1 MLMESRET
9 PFPFYLNNNNNP
21 NTQLPK
27 IDELIP
33 RNITNNSTPQRD
45 SSSTF
50 FDLVERSITHTN
62 FAKAV
67 LSKPID
73 ALKLPPLPSVS
84 NTIFNQQDSTSSG
97 CLNKRTIAHLDS
109 LQASSFYWNHNNN
122 SKSNNDNNTPQNPS
136 KIPRTTFFT
145 AIAPLAPAFPPHT
158 LTNSPKTNVNTSLTP
173 INNTQSAS
181 SFLPSNLES
190 IPDLPALK
198 STLSGSVPIS
208 SANNTSSANEPSH
221 KITNSPDYS
230 NGKQAPGKR
239 KYSQE
244 QWSQLR
250 NQLPSQVKQQN
261 ILKLP
266 FTMKQI
272 VWSVIQ
278 QVQKDHK
285 EGEASKESQ
294 DEKFKEEGDEEA
306 DEIGKLMS
314 RIRNQ
319 TYVQLLSTSFFK
331 QQPTEKGAATKRFGC
346 PFECS
351 KWVKGSGNLRRHIEW
366 HLLKLEEDV
375 RKKVKTTVT
384 FQEACKLFLASFGL

>member
-1 MLMESRET
+1 MESRE
-9 PFPFYLNNNNNP
+9 PHFSNNFNITT

-27 IDELIP
+27 IDELIV
-33 RNITNNSTPQRD
+33 RNSTNNSIPQRD
-45 SSSTF
+45 LSSSF
-50 FDLVERSITHTN
+50 FELVERSITQTN
-62 FAKAV
+62 FAKSV

-73 ALKLPPLPSVS
+73 ALKLPPLPSIT
-84 NTIFNQQDSTSSG
+84 NTIFPHPESSVSG
-97 CLNKRTIAHLDS
+97 CLNKRTIAHLES
-109 LQASSFYWNHNNN
+109 LVPSSFYWNNNN
-122 SKSNNDNNTPQNPS
+122 NNNIDNNTQNPS
-136 KIPRTTFFT
+136 KIPRATNLNP
-145 AIAPLAPAFPPHT
+145 IAPFSPAYPST
-158 LTNSPKTNVNTSLTP
+158 KTNSPKTNANGSLTP
-173 INNTQSAS
+173 IISQTAS
-181 SFLPSNLES
+181 SFLPSKVDLVSEPS
-190 IPDLPALK
+190 IPKPNF
-198 STLSGSVPIS
+198 GSAVNS
-208 SANNTSSANEPSH
+208 SANNYPAIEPSH
-221 KITNSPDYS
+221 KITSSPETAS
-230 NGKQAPGKR
+230 KQAPGKR

-250 NQLPSQVKQQN
+250 NQVPNQIKQHN

-278 QVQKDHK
+278 QAQKEQKD
-285 EGEASKESQ
+285 GETSKDPQE
-294 DEKFKEEGDEEA
+294 EKFKEEGDEEA

-375 RKKVKTTVT
+375 RKKVKSPVT